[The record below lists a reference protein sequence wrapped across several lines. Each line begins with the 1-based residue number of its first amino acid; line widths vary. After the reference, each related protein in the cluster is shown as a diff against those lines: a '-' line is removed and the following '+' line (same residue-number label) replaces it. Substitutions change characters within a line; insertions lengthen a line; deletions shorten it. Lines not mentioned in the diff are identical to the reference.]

1 MLGQSENY
9 WRICYLSN
17 SFLFLGFDSFPVV
30 LALELVGKPTRLNSG
45 YLLLHD
51 KPLKTVA

>member
-1 MLGQSENY
+1 MLGESKDS

-17 SFLFLGFDSFPVV
+17 GFLVLGFDSFPGV
-30 LALELVGKPTRLNSG
+30 LALELVGKPTRLSSG
-45 YLLLHD
+45 YLLLPD

>member
-1 MLGQSENY
+1 MLGQSEDS
-9 WRICYLSN
+9 WRICYLTN
-17 SFLFLGFDSFPVV
+17 GFLVLGFDSFPGV
-30 LALELVGKPTRLNSG
+30 LALELVGKPSRFSSG